1 MKGVRLMFVS
11 DFSQIYLIF
20 YGSLALVGCLAL
32 TFMHILWIHLYE
44 QDLDKDDY
52 LTTSRAIGLMGLITF
67 ILWIIPFGITKAKA
81 PTQIP
86 INFNWDILLVV
97 PGASILG
104 ALIAPIIVMTLTKTF
119 TIATTAIGFIVKCLN
134 GVLDHWCNTLTHLS
148 ARKK

>member
-1 MKGVRLMFVS
+1 MFVS

-20 YGSLALVGCLAL
+20 YGSLALLGCLAL
-32 TFMHILWIHLYE
+32 TFMNILWIHLYE
-44 QDLDKDDY
+44 QDFDKDDY
-52 LTTSRAIGLMGLITF
+52 LTTSRAIGLIGLITF

-104 ALIAPIIVMTLTKTF
+104 ALTAPIIVITLTKTL
-119 TIATTAIGFIVKCLN
+119 TIATTTIGFIAKCLN
-134 GVLDHWCNTLTHLS
+134 GALDHWCSMLS
-148 ARKK
+148 RIGTPKK